1 MELSQLEVF
10 LAVAREHRFSRAA
23 EKLYRTQSAVSQ
35 TIRKLEDE
43 LGEALFD
50 RSSREGVLTD
60 AGKVLFEYAEKLINL
75 RSEAAES
82 LTELRELQ
90 KGKLVIAANEF
101 TVLYLLPLLAEFRRL
116 HPMIKITVERA
127 LGSHIPDDVL
137 RYSAE
142 FGVLSYEPQEPS
154 LHSVVV
160 YLDELVFVVPP
171 KHPLASAPQVS
182 IRQLGA
188 ESFVAHIVS
197 SPYREKVIQLF
208 KTHKTPLHMDLELP
222 TLQAIKQFVAMG
234 HGVALVPEISVETE
248 LARGEL
254 VGIPVRE
261 LQLKRKLRLIYRK
274 DANLSHAAR
283 AFLKVAEAVAARA
296 QRTLPFPTRKLVVV
310 TKAYDF
316 GRPRLCHKRKRS
328 KANLAPHRFR
338 TSRFSSRR
346 RPALRGTTPAPHPP
360 KDEPPAPNP
369 DSSDRAVPD
378 QRIRARTLQARILSL
393 CPGLQQRQFAN
404 AGAVHGTYPTQIEH
418 QFARVLQDFAHDPRQ
433 RGRFIAIHDAALA
446 VHDDH
451 IALIARFQTE
461 FQLQLLV

>member
-10 LAVAREHRFSRAA
+10 LAVARERRFSRAA
-23 EKLYRTQSAVSQ
+23 EKLFRTQSAVSQ

-43 LGEALFD
+43 LGEALLD

-60 AGKVLFEYAEKLINL
+60 AGKVLYEYAEKLINL

-90 KGKLVIAANEF
+90 KGKLIIAANEF
-101 TVLYLLPLLAEFRRL
+101 TVLYLLPVLAEFRRL

-137 RYSAE
+137 RYATE

-171 KHPLASAPQVS
+171 KHPLASSPQVS
-182 IRQLGA
+182 IRQLGV

-234 HGVALVPEISVETE
+234 NGVALVPGISV
-248 LARGEL
+248 
-254 VGIPVRE
+254 
-261 LQLKRKLRLIYRK
+261 
-274 DANLSHAAR
+274 
-283 AFLKVAEAVAARA
+283 
-296 QRTLPFPTRKLVVV
+296 
-310 TKAYDF
+310 
-316 GRPRLCHKRKRS
+316 
-328 KANLAPHRFR
+328 
-338 TSRFSSRR
+338 
-346 RPALRGTTPAPHPP
+346 
-360 KDEPPAPNP
+360 
-369 DSSDRAVPD
+369 
-378 QRIRARTLQARILSL
+378 
-393 CPGLQQRQFAN
+393 
-404 AGAVHGTYPTQIEH
+404 
-418 QFARVLQDFAHDPRQ
+418 
-433 RGRFIAIHDAALA
+433 
-446 VHDDH
+446 
-451 IALIARFQTE
+451 
-461 FQLQLLV
+461 